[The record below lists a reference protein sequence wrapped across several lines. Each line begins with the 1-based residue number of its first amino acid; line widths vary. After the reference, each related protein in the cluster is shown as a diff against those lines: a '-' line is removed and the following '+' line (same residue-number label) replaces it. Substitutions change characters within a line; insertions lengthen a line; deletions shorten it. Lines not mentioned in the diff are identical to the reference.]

1 MTYSWLLS
9 TNPLIGFS
17 LTLPGQHV
25 LSISPAH
32 ESGIRDMPRA
42 LSETD
47 YVHTLEIVCLFLS
60 YSNENG
66 WESDRT
72 ETSFHLD
79 KIQISSLVEK
89 ERSEE
94 ENGPC
99 VELITRQISAPP
111 FTGEREHV
119 LHLTKPAVLLPP

>member
-1 MTYSWLLS
+1 
-9 TNPLIGFS
+9 
-17 LTLPGQHV
+17 
-25 LSISPAH
+25 
-32 ESGIRDMPRA
+32 MPRA

-66 WESDRT
+66 WESHGI

-99 VELITRQISAPP
+99 VELIMRQISAPP
-111 FTGEREHV
+111 FMGEREHV
-119 LHLTKPAVLLPP
+119 LHLSKPAVLLPP